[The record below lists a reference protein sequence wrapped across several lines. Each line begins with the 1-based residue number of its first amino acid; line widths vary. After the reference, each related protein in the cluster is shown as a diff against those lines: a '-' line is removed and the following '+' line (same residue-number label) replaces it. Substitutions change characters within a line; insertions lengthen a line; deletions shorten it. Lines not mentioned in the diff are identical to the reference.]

1 MKSNLQQQECLILEE
16 KDKPL
21 SIQLLFMIK
30 MNNCVIKLVTVAVKA
45 SAYVAAQLL
54 GGQQMKSDLTRRVH

>member
-1 MKSNLQQQECLILEE
+1 MLNIGE

-30 MNNCVIKLVTVAVKA
+30 MNNCVIKLVRVAVKA
-45 SAYVAAQLL
+45 SAYSAAHLL
-54 GGQQMKSDLTRRVH
+54 GGRQMEV